1 MSHPTSYAI
10 RALTYLAMQ
19 PPGKLTGTKEISASE
34 GIPSSFLGKV
44 LIQLRRGRLV
54 RSYKGIGGGYELA
67 LPPDRINLLM
77 IARCTGGEE
86 ILDLCVLE
94 DRDCSDQNHCAL
106 HDSWMGIRDQLRSVL
121 EMNTLEKLVKARE
134 VNSGPGLKGTVA
146 LAGLAES

>member
-1 MSHPTSYAI
+1 MLLSHATSYAI
-10 RALTYLAMQ
+10 RALTYLAKQ
-19 PPGKLTGTKEISASE
+19 PPGKLTGTKEISESE

-86 ILDLCVLE
+86 ILDVCILE
-94 DRDCSDQNHCAL
+94 DRDCSSLRPCAL
-106 HDSWMGIRDQLRSVL
+106 HDSWMSIRDQLRSVL
-121 EMNTLEKLVKARE
+121 EKNTLAKLVQATGLSPEQERKELARL
-134 VNSGPGLKGTVA
+134 PD
-146 LAGLAES
+146 